1 MRKKACGWDLIP
13 NKVLKL
19 AAKTLAPSICKLY
32 NSSIDQ
38 SNWRTKW
45 KRGEWFTVFKRND
58 RQERSNYRPITVLPA
73 VDNVFESLLGK
84 QMIENYNPHLYKKMT
99 AYRKIKS
106 CETTSIGLTERW
118 RQAVDKKECVSA
130 LSTDMST
137 TQHWWL
143 ASLKRMGYPPL
154 HYN

>member
-32 NSSIDQ
+32 NSCIDQ
-38 SNWRTKW
+38 SNWPKKW
-45 KRGEWFTVFKRND
+45 KRGEWIPVCKRND

-137 TQHWWL
+137 TQH
-143 ASLKRMGYPPL
+143 
-154 HYN
+154 